1 MSISR
6 KTLLLPSFAFVAAFV
21 PPSLSLADETPL
33 NECARQWVA
42 ATANPK
48 FFQPWPEYYTECKKK
63 LDEEA
68 AAKAAAPAAAPEPEA
83 KTVEA
88 PPPKPTPAPPAAAP
102 APAPAAATPPAPKAA
117 KPVHKPAKKP
127 GQH

>member
-6 KTLLLPSFAFVAAFV
+6 KTLFLPSLALVAAV
-21 PPSLSLADETPL
+21 LPSSLTLAQETSL

-48 FFQPWPEYYTECKKK
+48 FFQPWPEYYVECKKK

-68 AAKAAAPAAAPEPEA
+68 AAKAAAPAPAPEPEA
-83 KTVEA
+83 KKAEA
-88 PPPKPTPAPPAAAP
+88 PPPAPTPAPAAAAP
-102 APAPAAATPPAPKAA
+102 APAPAPAAAPA
-117 KPVHKPAKKP
+117 KPMKPAHKPAKKP